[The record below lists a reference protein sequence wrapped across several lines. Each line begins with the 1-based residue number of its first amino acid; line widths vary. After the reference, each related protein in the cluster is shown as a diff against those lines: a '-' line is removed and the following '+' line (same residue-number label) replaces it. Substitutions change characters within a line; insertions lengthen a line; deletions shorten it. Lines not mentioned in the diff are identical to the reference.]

1 MVCKNT
7 LDTVRMLCSPA
18 VNAGLIPASEF
29 KDLLKSAKLPDQES
43 QKAEP
48 ELKLFTRKEAAEK
61 LKISTRQ
68 LDRYH
73 EAGYLRYI
81 HIGTRA
87 LRIPA
92 DSLFSYMESGIPEAT
107 EQNLS
112 AGV

>member
-7 LDTVRMLCSPA
+7 LDTVRSLCRPA
-18 VNAGLIPASEF
+18 VDAGLIPANEF
-29 KDLLKSAKLPDQES
+29 KELLKNAKLPGQES
-43 QKAEP
+43 KETEP
-48 ELKLFTRKEAAEK
+48 EMKLFTRKEAAEK

-73 EAGYLRYI
+73 KAGCLRYI
-81 HIGTRA
+81 RIGPRA

-92 DSLFSYMESGIPEAT
+92 DSLFSYMESGMPETAK
-107 EQNLS
+107 QNFS

>member
-7 LDTVRMLCSPA
+7 LDTVRSLCKPA
-18 VNAGLIPASEF
+18 VDAGLIPVNEF
-29 KDLLKSAKLPDQES
+29 KELLKSAKLPDQES
-43 QKAEP
+43 KEAEP

-73 EAGYLRYI
+73 EAGHLRYI
-81 HIGTRA
+81 RIGARA

-92 DSLFSYMESGIPEAT
+92 DSLFSYMETGIPETT

-112 AGV
+112 TGV